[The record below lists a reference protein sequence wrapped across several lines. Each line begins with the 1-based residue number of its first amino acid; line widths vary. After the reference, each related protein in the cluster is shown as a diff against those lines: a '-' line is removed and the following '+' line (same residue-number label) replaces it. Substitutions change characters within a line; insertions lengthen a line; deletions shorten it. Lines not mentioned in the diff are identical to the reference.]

1 MYKAQKNPIQ
11 KSVPLQENVPAKKDL
26 LVINVQVSG
35 ISIYVKFCEKMAC
48 GIKLFNCSCMSQ
60 WARFG
65 TSKIFIVPIV

>member
-35 ISIYVKFCEKMAC
+35 ISIYLCEILRKNGMWNKA
-48 GIKLFNCSCMSQ
+48 F
-60 WARFG
+60 
-65 TSKIFIVPIV
+65 